1 MFENLLNPILNPFLA
16 SVHPL
21 IFTIS
26 ISLLISLIITIIYKL
41 MTDQN
46 LMKQLKAEMKEF
58 QKEMKELKDHPEKM
72 MSVQKKAME
81 TNMKY
86 MAKSMKPT
94 LVTFIPIIIIFG
106 WMHAHLAFLPIL
118 PGQEFVTTV
127 EFKDYTGTA
136 ELTVPEGLELISDS
150 AQQTI
155 QNKASWTLKG
165 APGEYLME
173 YSFDEGTY
181 TREVLI
187 SNSPAYKEPIK
198 PIQNSN
204 LKSININNEKLKVMN
219 LFGWKVGWL
228 GTYILCS
235 LFFSMFLR
243 KVMKLA

>member
-1 MFENLLNPILNPFLA
+1 MFENLLNPILNPILA

-41 MTDQN
+41 MTDQD

-58 QKEMKELKDHPEKM
+58 QKEMKELKNHPEKM
-72 MSVQKKAME
+72 MAIQKKSME

-86 MAKSMKPT
+86 MGKSMKPT

-106 WMHAHLAFLPIL
+106 WMHAHLGYLPIL
-118 PGQEFVTTV
+118 PDQEFVTTI
-127 EFKDYTGTA
+127 EFKDYVGTT
-136 ELTVPEGLELISDS
+136 ELIVPQGLELISDS
-150 AQQTI
+150 TQQTI
-155 QNKASWTLKG
+155 KNKASWTLKG
-165 APGEYLME
+165 DPGEYLME
-173 YSFDEGTY
+173 YSFDEGKF
-181 TREVLI
+181 TREVI
-187 SNSPAYKEPIK
+187 ITNSLEYKEPVY

-219 LFGWKVGWL
+219 LFGWKLGWL

-235 LFFSMFLR
+235 LIFSMFLR